1 MTYESAVEYI
11 HSHHWAGQTRG
22 LGRVRELLRLL
33 GDPQK
38 KLKFVHVAGT
48 NGKGST
54 SVMIASVLRA
64 AGYKVGL
71 NTSPYIMRFNE
82 RVRIDGIPI
91 SDKKLTAWVERM
103 APIIDGMADQPRE
116 FDIITAL
123 ALAFFA
129 EEGCDIAVLEVDERS
144 SLLVYPYVKPD
155 YLICNNIMRDSL
167 KRNAHTEFIS
177 YIINSALPAS
187 TKLILNA
194 DDIIAAT
201 LGPNNN
207 QKTYFGLDA
216 EKPEANTPQHIRDI
230 VYCPS
235 CGALL
240 ESEYVRYNHIGRH
253 YCPNCDFQSPTPDYL
268 ITNIDRTNNTFT
280 IRHDSDSETY
290 TLINDNIVNVYN
302 FGAVIALLHE
312 IGLSYEQISKGF
324 SQSKIVKT
332 RFETIQSG
340 NTNITMLMAKGQ
352 NPIAC
357 ARCYDYVARSQV
369 ENKGLVIIVDDLDDN
384 INNSESTCWLYDCD
398 YTALK
403 DPSIKQIIFGGPRCK
418 DHVLRAQLAGVDA
431 EKISIC
437 ENATKAAGM
446 IDLTKC
452 QNVFVLHELYRAA
465 DAKAAKEM
473 LISMGRGEL

>member
-1 MTYESAVEYI
+1 MKKIRFYI
-11 HSHHWAGQTRG
+11 ALYAAKLSQFLLKI
-22 LGRVRELLRLL
+22 LGRNATYFPGKIAIRLCK
-33 GDPQK
+33 DF
-38 KLKFVHVAGT
+38 LKHITPPKTVIAVTGT
-48 NGKGST
+48 NGKTTVSNLISSILTENGYSITNNSFGSN
-54 SVMIASVLRA
+54 VQ
-64 AGYKVGL
+64 AG
-71 NTSPYIMRFNE
+71 I
-82 RVRIDGIPI
+82 I
-91 SDKKLTAWVERM
+91 SALIEDTTLCGKPKK
-103 APIIDGMADQPRE
+103 
-116 FDIITAL
+116 
-123 ALAFFA
+123 
-129 EEGCDIAVLEVDERS
+129 DIAILEVDERS
-144 SLLVYPYVKPD
+144 SLLIYPQMAPD
-155 YLICNNIMRDSL
+155 YLVCNNIMRDSL

-201 LGPNNN
+201 LGPNNK